1 MILGHISVQC
11 SHFIPP
17 KTPEKL
23 KFSVVFRRYKLWTMA
38 RNGLIEFLSQQLK
51 HAVSSSSKYKVRAGQ
66 RETLDF
72 SFWRTLLFYPLL
84 FYPQTREEWRQVFI
98 INASM
103 YAFGLI
109 WYAIFASGEKE
120 PWADGISSQDNT
132 RENDDLE
139 KLLSS
144 KEESPRKRGNYH
156 SDKID

>member
-1 MILGHISVQC
+1 M
-11 SHFIPP
+11 
-17 KTPEKL
+17 
-23 KFSVVFRRYKLWTMA
+23 
-38 RNGLIEFLSQQLK
+38 
-51 HAVSSSSKYKVRAGQ
+51 
-66 RETLDF
+66 
-72 SFWRTLLFYPLL
+72 
-84 FYPQTREEWRQVFI
+84 FI

-139 KLLSS
+139 KLHSS